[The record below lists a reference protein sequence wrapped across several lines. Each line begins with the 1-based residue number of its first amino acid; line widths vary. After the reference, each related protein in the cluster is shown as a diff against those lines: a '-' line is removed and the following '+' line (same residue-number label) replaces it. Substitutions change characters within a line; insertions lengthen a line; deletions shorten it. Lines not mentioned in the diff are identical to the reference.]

1 MKMHYLCTRIQ
12 NSTKVLPIKNQK
24 TMNALFSHNITAG
37 WRNILKYKTQN
48 IISVLCLSVG
58 VLCFAIS
65 LYFINVLWENTGKKA
80 ICGGIVNTYAMNK
93 EDSRIISLDYQT
105 VKQMES
111 LPAVKSISYMSGT
124 VGADTEI
131 RCKNSHAIMG
141 GGIVNTYA
149 IVSPGWL
156 RENNFY
162 SATTGKRVEVLKPG
176 TIIMERRA
184 AKRMFGVETL
194 IGGTI
199 NFNGKTRTISDVV
212 YSDTYYGTMA
222 DILVVNSKEFAS
234 FFSTINSRIYIND
247 GYTKAQLEA
256 QVKAKMPKYTWELYE
271 INDKTV
277 WIVLLF
283 IALTLLGA
291 SVLIIGLAGF
301 LKMQLQ
307 LFILRTREMA
317 LRRCNG
323 AKPTELLM
331 LLCAELL
338 IIFGFVAV
346 VSMLISWGFE
356 AYAMPKLAE
365 FVILDQLDFQP
376 SIVYK
381 TELVIVVLSFAVS
394 VLIAWITVRRSLK
407 APLSDNVKTNF
418 TQRTKWNSTMQ
429 IVQYVVAVILFFF
442 IAFMFKLVNEN
453 SKKFRLPASPSYYKN
468 IVSVS
473 MAQELGDKLEK
484 LPSVG
489 MSGKIFNVE
498 YSISQKED
506 STNYVPHREMPV
518 ENNDTVN
525 IYEPVITDAAV
536 FKILMENIRK
546 DYCLDKDSFLDN
558 VPVYVRKEKVAS
570 VMKYLGIDYKVSEEK
585 ILLPD
590 GNKYMQI
597 GYAERFPYAKIHF
610 QQIGLYIIEDK
621 DVFLKNQKRQSD
633 KAYCRDWLILPK
645 DNDVDAFNKDFDAL
659 CHKVENIP
667 ADTHLYPPT
676 TYDEWFVELKLM
688 NFIRELLSILTL
700 VSLTSIVLTVFS
712 SISLETRGKKKEV
725 AIRKVNGAKTR
736 DIVML
741 FSRYYIF
748 TLSIAFSIALLLG
761 ILIVCGI
768 SIDSGSWPDLDS
780 FWNGLILPFITSV
793 LVITG
798 VTVLTLWHKIY
809 KISHINPANLINK
822 E

>member
-1 MKMHYLCTRIQ
+1 
-12 NSTKVLPIKNQK
+12 
-24 TMNALFSHNITAG
+24 MNALFSHNITAG

-58 VLCFAIS
+58 VLSFAIA
-65 LYFINVLWENTGKKA
+65 LYFINVLWENAGKKA

-105 VKQMES
+105 VKQVES

-141 GGIVNTYA
+141 GCIVNTYA
-149 IVSPGWL
+149 IVSPDWL
-156 RENNFY
+156 HENNFY

-199 NFNGKTRTISDVV
+199 NFNGKVRTISDVV
-212 YSDTYYGTMA
+212 YSDTYSGLVA

-234 FFSTINSRIYIND
+234 FFSIINSKIYLND
-247 GYTKAQLEA
+247 DYTKAQLEA
-256 QVKAKMPKYTWELYE
+256 QLKAKLPKYTWSLYG
-271 INDKTV
+271 INDKIAPV
-277 WIVLLF
+277 WVALLF
-283 IALTLLGA
+283 VALILLGA

-301 LKMQLQ
+301 LKMQFQ

-323 AKPTELLM
+323 AKPTELFM

-346 VSMLISWGFE
+346 VSMLISWWFE
-356 AYAMPKLAE
+356 SYAMPRVRAFGMLE
-365 FVILDQLDFQP
+365 QLDFNP
-376 SIVYK
+376 SIVYW

-407 APLSDNVKTNF
+407 APLSDNVKTSF

-429 IVQYVVAVILFFF
+429 IVQYVVAVVLFFF
-442 IAFMFKLVNEN
+442 IALMFILVKANN
-453 SKKFRLPASPSYYKN
+453 KKFRLPVSPSYYKN

-498 YSISQKED
+498 YSISQMED
-506 STNYVPHREMPV
+506 SINDVPHREMPV

-525 IYEPVITDAAV
+525 IYEPVIADAAV
-536 FKILMENIRK
+536 FKILKANIRK
-546 DYCLDKDSFLDN
+546 NYCLEKDSFLDN

-570 VMKYLGIDYKVSEEK
+570 VMKYLGINYKVSEEE

-597 GYAERFPYAKIHF
+597 GYAERFPYAKINF
-610 QQIGLYIIEDK
+610 QQTGLYIIEDK

-645 DNDVDAFNKDFDAL
+645 DNDIDAFNKDCDAL
-659 CHKVENIP
+659 LHKEKDLP
-667 ADTHLYPPT
+667 ADTHIYPPT
-676 TYDEWFVELKLM
+676 AYDEWFVELKLM

-748 TLSIAFSIALLLG
+748 TLSIAFCIALLLG

-768 SIDSGSWPDLDS
+768 SIRVDSWPDLDS
-780 FWNGLILPFITSV
+780 FMNTLILPFITSV
-793 LVITG
+793 IVITG
-798 VTVLTLWHKIY
+798 VTVLTLWQKIY
-809 KISHINPANLINK
+809 KIAHINPANLINK